1 MAKEL
6 TEKQLEALAQ
16 KEASKAVQNMSKS
29 LAAMQN
35 QLFAGTKE
43 GVARLK
49 ELQSEQEGEV
59 RSFVDSRKRSK
70 FKALAREYEKSLL
83 ESQQRQMKLTE
94 LEDKL
99 RFEKNDKTRKN
110 IQQQIVKE
118 TKLYDD
124 FQKKQ
129 QKAFK
134 EREDKISKTGEG
146 FSQFS
151 SSLESLTGFDLQKK
165 FDNFTEKIEAFKG
178 LGSGLGK
185 MFGMGKKKPEEEKES
200 KSGSGFAAF
209 SEAADEIKKNVKIK
223 PEDTPVIGSD
233 IGTDDSVEDSQSVG
247 VLASLTASVTAIKDF
262 LFKSTPQAQESQQE
276 GVSSLPKELDQ
287 NTTALQGVTASV
299 TGLTA
304 SLASERE
311 RDAIDYEDEKA
322 RREENQEE
330 QDETFGGFF
339 GGLRMM
345 LGPLAL
351 LGASIYAFN
360 NDNFAGLSKT
370 FQYLGTKVGSFA
382 DDLATKAATVGSKIT
397 SVVDNIATSTKNV
410 VSTAVSKVSSAA
422 EEVGSKFKS
431 VFGEAYKKAGSVMKN
446 MGSAVSNTVDAI
458 KESPVGKAASKVGN
472 AAKGVASKVGG
483 FFSNI
488 GSKVSG
494 AASWLGKQAVKKLP
508 FVGAIVE
515 STIDWKKHD
524 ADYEIARTMYEAGEL
539 MSPETG
545 QPLTEAEWADVEK
558 GFTALKAGSVGR
570 GIGGFLG
577 GLLPAAL
584 GLIATIG
591 TGGLAAPAT
600 ALGATVS
607 VASSIAGSEAGDA
620 LVTNAFGGGVDSGI
634 LNQLEPTADSG
645 EQIAD
650 ATQAASPD
658 SSTNAQ
664 NTVVVSNNTT
674 NQGDNVTQNVDFGN
688 VGSSDMNALRQN
700 TVPAT

>member
-16 KEASKAVQNMSKS
+16 KEASKAVQNISKS

-43 GVARLK
+43 GVAKLK

-70 FKALAREYEKSLL
+70 FKSLAREYEKSLL
-83 ESQQRQMKLTE
+83 ESKQRQMKLTE

-99 RFEKNDKTRKN
+99 RFEKNEKTRKN
-110 IQQQIVKE
+110 LQQQIVKE

-151 SSLESLTGFDLQKK
+151 SSLETLTGFDLQKK
-165 FDNFTEKIEAFKG
+165 FDNFTEKLEAFKG
-178 LGSGLGK
+178 LGSGIGK

-209 SEAADEIKKNVKIK
+209 SEAANEIKKNVKIK
-223 PEDTPVIGSD
+223 PENTPV

-262 LFKSTPQAQESQQE
+262 LFKQTPATGEETKTQE

-304 SLASERE
+304 TLSTEKEKEAV
-311 RDAIDYEDEKA
+311 DYEDEKA

-330 QDETFGGFF
+330 QDESFGGFF

-446 MGSAVSNTVDAI
+446 MGSAVSNTVEAI

-472 AAKGVASKVGG
+472 AAKGVANKVGG

-488 GSKVSG
+488 GTKVSG

-558 GFTALKAGSVGR
+558 GFTALKAGSIGR

-600 ALGATVS
+600 ALGATAS
-607 VASSIAGSEAGDA
+607 VAASIAGSEAGDA
-620 LVTNAFGGGVDSGI
+620 LVTSAFGGGVDSGI
-634 LNQLEPTADSG
+634 LSQLEPTADSG

-650 ATQAASPD
+650 ATQAATPD